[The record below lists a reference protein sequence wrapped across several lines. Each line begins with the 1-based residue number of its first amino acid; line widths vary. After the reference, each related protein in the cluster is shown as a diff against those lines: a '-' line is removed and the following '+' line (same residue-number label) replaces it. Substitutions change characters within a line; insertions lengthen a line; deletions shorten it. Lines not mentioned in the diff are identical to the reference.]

1 MQLRQEPTT
10 KQVEATITV
19 NNDRRRHQV
28 EATTTVNNDR
38 RRQQVE
44 ATTTVTPH
52 SYLLKLFN
60 NRRQC
65 HPISHHSHHGSRER
79 ESESEREMHSR
90 NCIPIRST
98 SPNFIPKRKHSRHC
112 RLKRRKARTTSHFEF
127 AHTKRISIYIWTYHP
142 TSGEVVSSR
151 RLGAA
156 AFALTFRHAVRTHL
170 PRGETLAGKRSA
182 PYVPPRCGTPL
193 SVG

>member
-1 MQLRQEPTT
+1 MSST
-10 KQVEATITV
+10 
-19 NNDRRRHQV
+19 
-28 EATTTVNNDR
+28 
-38 RRQQVE
+38 
-44 ATTTVTPH
+44 
-52 SYLLKLFN
+52 
-60 NRRQC
+60 
-65 HPISHHSHHGSRER
+65 ISHHSHHGSRER
-79 ESESEREMHSR
+79 ESEREREMHSR

-112 RLKRRKARTTSHFEF
+112 RLKRRKARTTRPFRIRAYS
-127 AHTKRISIYIWTYHP
+127 TKRISIHFFIFVHISPTSFRTYHP

>member
-1 MQLRQEPTT
+1 MT
-10 KQVEATITV
+10 KQVEVTTTV

-98 SPNFIPKRKHSRHC
+98 APNFIPKRKHSRHC
-112 RLKRRKARTTSHFEF
+112 RLKRRKARTTRRTVPNESF
-127 AHTKRISIYIWTYHP
+127 ISPTSFRTYHP

-182 PYVPPRCGTPL
+182 PYVPPRCDTPL